1 MVDDEIDTNKMPLMI
16 NRKPT
21 AFTKLE
27 KEESSSG
34 KLLQLEASFEIAP
47 EAEEE
52 EEEDKEDEKL
62 NMLSQQPTEYPEFYL
77 LARLESKGTEGEEVF
92 ID

>member
-47 EAEEE
+47 EAEE
-52 EEEDKEDEKL
+52 DKEDEKL